1 ASAGVAG
8 HRQDGKIIGLVSA
21 GHFMS
26 HFYFLTLPPLF
37 PVLREAFGVSY
48 TELGIMMTAIYGT
61 SAVAQVPVGF
71 AVDRYGARLVLGAGL
86 TLMAAAFGLIGLAPG
101 FIAVGLLGMLG
112 AIGHSVFH
120 PADYAI
126 LGSSIAESRMA
137 RAFSI
142 HTFAGHLGTAM
153 APATIIFLAALAN
166 WRGAL
171 VAAGLIGLVVM
182 VALSTQWSSL
192 SDDVLPPTKAKKKA
206 DDAAP
211 AESPIAGAPAKD
223 GLALLFSRPIV
234 LFFLFFAVLSMT
246 SSGMQA
252 FSVAALVSLHD
263 MPVAAASAGLTAYL
277 FCTAGGILLGG
288 EISGRTGKHHVI
300 AAIAFVVTAAIAL
313 VLAQVHLA
321 LFALIPL
328 MVVMGL
334 SQGIIRPARDMMLRA
349 AAPKGSTGKVFGFV
363 SAGIATGSAVAPIPF
378 GLLLDAGRPE
388 WVFYL
393 IVGFM
398 MIALATLALQMR
410 ERRVGG
416 IKRLSRS
423 KKADAAPPAP

>member
-1 ASAGVAG
+1 MDVSAGVASS
-8 HRQDGKIIGLVSA
+8 RQDNKIIGLVSA

-61 SAVAQVPVGF
+61 SAIVQVPVGF
-71 AVDRYGARLVLGAGL
+71 AVDRYGARIVLSIGL
-86 TLMAAAFGLIGLAPG
+86 TLMAAAFGLIGLAPT
-101 FIAVGLLGMLG
+101 FIVVVLLAMLG
-112 AIGHSVFH
+112 AVGHSVFH

-126 LGSSIAESRMA
+126 LGSSISENRVA

-166 WRGAL
+166 WRVAL
-171 VAAGLIGLVVM
+171 IAAGITGLVVM

-192 SDDVLPPTKAKKKA
+192 SDDALPPTKAKKKQA
-206 DDAAP
+206 EEAAP
-211 AESPIAGAPAKD
+211 AGGPTAGAPPKD

-252 FSVAALVSLHD
+252 FSVAALVSLHG
-263 MPVAAASAGLTAYL
+263 MPVATASAGLTAYL
-277 FCTAGGILLGG
+277 FCTAAGILLGG

-300 AAIAFVVTAAIAL
+300 AAIAFVVTASIAL
-313 VLAQVHLA
+313 VLANVHLA

-349 AAPKGSTGKVFGFV
+349 AAPKGSTGRVFGFV

-378 GLLLDAGRPE
+378 GLLLDAGRPQ

-393 IVGFM
+393 IMVFM
-398 MIALATLALQMR
+398 GIALATLALQMR
-410 ERRVGG
+410 ERR
-416 IKRLSRS
+416 
-423 KKADAAPPAP
+423 AAS

>member
-1 ASAGVAG
+1 MDASAGVAS
-8 HRQDGKIIGLVSA
+8 RQDNKIIGLVSA

-61 SAVAQVPVGF
+61 SAIAQVPVGF
-71 AVDRYGARLVLGAGL
+71 AVDRYGARIVLSIGL
-86 TLMAAAFGLIGLAPG
+86 TLMAAAFGLIGLAPT
-101 FIAVGLLGMLG
+101 FIVVVLLAMLG
-112 AIGHSVFH
+112 AVGHSVFH

-126 LGSSIAESRMA
+126 LGSSISESRVA

-166 WRGAL
+166 WRVAL
-171 VAAGLIGLVVM
+171 IAAGIIGLVVM
-182 VALSTQWSSL
+182 VALTSQWNSL
-192 SDDVLPPTKAKKKA
+192 SDDALPPTKAKKQKA
-206 DDAAP
+206 KAEEAPP
-211 AESPIAGAPAKD
+211 AEGPAVGAPPKD
-223 GLALLFSRPIV
+223 GLALLFSTPMM

-252 FSVAALVSLHD
+252 FSVSALVSLHG
-263 MPVAAASAGLTAYL
+263 MPVATASAGLTAYL
-277 FCTAGGILLGG
+277 FCTAAGILLGG
-288 EISGRTGKHHVI
+288 EISGRTSRHHVI

-313 VLAQVHLA
+313 VLARAHLA
-321 LFALIPL
+321 FFVLIPL

-363 SAGIATGSAVAPIPF
+363 SAGIATGSAIAPIPF

-393 IVGFM
+393 IVVFM
-398 MIALATLALQMR
+398 GIALATLALQMR
-410 ERRVGG
+410 ERR
-416 IKRLSRS
+416 
-423 KKADAAPPAP
+423 AAS

>member
-1 ASAGVAG
+1 MDASAAVTSA
-8 HRQDGKIIGLVSA
+8 RQDNKIIGLVSA

-61 SAVAQVPVGF
+61 SAIAQVPVGF
-71 AVDRYGARLVLGAGL
+71 AVDRYGARIVLSIGL
-86 TLMAAAFGLIGLAPG
+86 TLMAAAFGLIGLAPT
-101 FIAVGLLGMLG
+101 FLVVVLLAMLG
-112 AIGHSVFH
+112 AVGHSVFH

-126 LGSSIAESRMA
+126 LGSSISERRVA

-166 WRGAL
+166 WRVAL
-171 VAAGLIGLVVM
+171 VAAGVIGLIVM
-182 VALSTQWSSL
+182 VALTTQWNSL
-192 SDDVLPPTKAKKKA
+192 SDDALPPTKAKTKA
-206 DDAAP
+206 KAAEAPP
-211 AESPIAGAPAKD
+211 AERQAAGAPPKD
-223 GLALLFSRPIV
+223 GLALLFSAPMM

-252 FSVAALVSLHD
+252 FSVSALVSLHD
-263 MPVAAASAGLTAYL
+263 MPVATASAGLTAYL
-277 FCTAGGILLGG
+277 FCTAAGILLGG
-288 EISGRTGKHHVI
+288 EISGRTSRHHVI

-313 VLAQVHLA
+313 VLAQAHLG
-321 LFALIPL
+321 FFVLIPL

-363 SAGIATGSAVAPIPF
+363 SAGIATGSAIAPIPF
-378 GLLLDAGRPE
+378 GLLLDAGRAE

-393 IVGFM
+393 IVVFM
-398 MIALATLALQMR
+398 GIALATLALQMR
-410 ERRVGG
+410 ERRGA
-416 IKRLSRS
+416 S
-423 KKADAAPPAP
+423 

>member
-1 ASAGVAG
+1 MDASAAVGG
-8 HRQDGKIIGLVSA
+8 TRQDGKIIGLVSA

-37 PVLREAFGVSY
+37 PFLREAFGVSY

-61 SAVAQVPVGF
+61 SAVSQVPIGF
-71 AVDRYGARLVLGAGL
+71 AVDRFGARLVLGLGL
-86 TLMAAAFGLIGLAPG
+86 TLMAVAFGLIGTAPVFIVVVG
-101 FIAVGLLGMLG
+101 FAMLG
-112 AIGHSVFH
+112 AVGHSVFH

-126 LGSSIAESRMA
+126 LGSSIAESRVA

-153 APATIIFLAALAN
+153 APVAVIAVAALAG
-166 WRGAL
+166 WRAAL
-171 VAAGLIGLVVM
+171 IAAGILGLIVV
-182 VALSTQWSSL
+182 VALTTQWSSL
-192 SDDVLPPTKAKKKA
+192 SDDALPPKKAKKAKKA
-206 DDAAP
+206 E
-211 AESPIAGAPAKD
+211 AESGGAAAEPQPKD
-223 GLALLFSRPIV
+223 GLALLFSTPMM

-263 MPVAAASAGLTAYL
+263 MPVATASAALTAYL
-277 FCTAGGILLGG
+277 FCTAAGILLGG
-288 EISGRTGKHHVI
+288 EIAGRTRRHDVV
-300 AAIAFVVTAAIAL
+300 AAVAFVVTAAVAL
-313 VLAQVHLA
+313 VLAQVSLA
-321 LFALIPL
+321 LLALIPL

-363 SAGIATGSAVAPIPF
+363 SAGIAAGSALAPIPF
-378 GLLLDAGRPE
+378 GLLLDAGRPQ

-398 MIALATLALQMR
+398 GIALATLALQR
-410 ERRVGG
+410 GRGAGRT
-416 IKRLSRS
+416 
-423 KKADAAPPAP
+423 